1 MLSIE
6 LLNQIRS
13 SEIEVIAKRFRP
25 GARVLEIGAGTG
37 KQALELRQ
45 RGFEVE
51 AIDVPSSN
59 YKGDQLFPIT
69 EYDGRN
75 IPFPDAS
82 FDVVFSSNV
91 LEHVR
96 DLPGL
101 HAEIRRV
108 MRPGARCVHV
118 LPTAAWRFWTMLSA
132 FPDGLQKAA
141 LAVRTRKRG
150 GSLLARTGRALR
162 VTLAVLRNLFY
173 PLVQGRHG
181 ERGIIFSELWLF
193 RPTVW
198 RRHFQKS
205 GFEVVHEEPMGLHYS
220 GYFLFGAKWSLEK
233 RARMAKRLG
242 SACHLFELKSVG
254 PADAPAG

>member
-1 MLSIE
+1 MLSIS

-13 SEIEVIAKRFRP
+13 SEIEAIAGRFRP

-37 KQALELRQ
+37 QQALELRK
-45 RGFEVE
+45 RGFDVE

-108 MRPGARCVHV
+108 MRPGATCVHV
-118 LPTAAWRFWTMLSA
+118 LPTDAWRLWTMLAA
-132 FPDGLQKAA
+132 FPDGVQKAA
-141 LAVRTRKRG
+141 LVVRERKRG
-150 GSLLARTGRALR
+150 GPLLARAGRAFG
-162 VTLAVLRNLFY
+162 VTLAVLRSLFH
-173 PLVQGRHG
+173 PFVQGRHG
-181 ERGIIFSELWLF
+181 ERGIILSELWLF

-198 RRHFQKS
+198 RRNFQKN
-205 GFEVVHEEPMGLHYS
+205 GFDVVHDEPMGLYYS
-220 GYFLFGAKWSLEK
+220 GYFVLGANWSLEK
-233 RARMAKRLG
+233 RARLAKRLG
-242 SACHLFELKSVG
+242 SACHLFELRVSK
-254 PADAPAG
+254 AG

>member
-1 MLSIE
+1 MLSIP

-13 SEIEVIAKRFRP
+13 AEIDAIARRFP
-25 GARVLEIGAGTG
+25 AGARVLELGAGTG
-37 KQALELRQ
+37 QQALELSK

-59 YKGDQLFPIT
+59 YKRDQLFPIT

-108 MRPGARCVHV
+108 MRPGATCVHV
-118 LPTAAWRFWTMLSA
+118 LPTHAWRLWTMLAA
-132 FPDGLQKAA
+132 FPDGVQKAS
-141 LAVRTRKRG
+141 LAVRERERG
-150 GSLLARTGRALR
+150 GALLARAGRAFR
-162 VTLAVLRNLFY
+162 VTLSVLRNLLY
-173 PLVQGRHG
+173 PFVQGRHG

-193 RPTVW
+193 RPSVW
-198 RRHFQKS
+198 RRNFQKN
-205 GFEVVHEEPMGLHYS
+205 GFDVVHEQPMGLHYS
-220 GYFLFGAKWSLEK
+220 GYFVFGAGWSFEK
-233 RARMAKRLG
+233 RARLAKRLG
-242 SACHLFELKSVG
+242 SACHLFELRAK
-254 PADAPAG
+254 AG

>member
-1 MLSIE
+1 MLSVP

-13 SEIEVIAKRFRP
+13 SEIEAIARRFPP

-37 KQALELRQ
+37 QQALELRK
-45 RGFEVE
+45 RGFDVE

-59 YKGDQLFPIT
+59 YRGDQLFPIT

-108 MRPGARCVHV
+108 MRPGASCVHV
-118 LPTAAWRFWTMLSA
+118 LPTHVWRLWTMLAA
-132 FPDGLQKAA
+132 FPDGVQKSA
-141 LAVRTRKRG
+141 LAVRERKRG
-150 GSLLARTGRALR
+150 GSLLARAERAFVL
-162 VTLAVLRNLFY
+162 TLAVLRNLFY
-173 PLVQGRHG
+173 PFVQGRHG
-181 ERGIIFSELWLF
+181 ERGSIFTELWLF

-198 RRHFQKS
+198 LRNFQEN
-205 GFEVVHEEPMGLHYS
+205 GFDVVHEEPMGLHYS
-220 GYFLFGAKWSLEK
+220 GYFVLGAHWSIEK
-233 RARMAKRLG
+233 RARLSKRLG
-242 SACHLFELKSVG
+242 SACHLFELRAKG
-254 PADAPAG
+254 A

>member
-1 MLSIE
+1 MLSIP

-13 SEIEVIAKRFRP
+13 SEIEAVARRFPP
-25 GARVLEIGAGTG
+25 GARVLELGAGTG
-37 KQALELRQ
+37 QQALELRK
-45 RGFEVE
+45 RGFDVE

-101 HAEIRRV
+101 QAEIRRV
-108 MRPGARCVHV
+108 MRPGAICVHV
-118 LPTAAWRFWTMLSA
+118 LPTHAWRLWTMLAA
-132 FPDGLQKAA
+132 FPDGVQKAA
-141 LAVRTRKRG
+141 LAVRERKRG
-150 GSLLARTGRALR
+150 GALLARAGRALG

-173 PLVQGRHG
+173 PFVQGRHG

-193 RPTVW
+193 RPPVW
-198 RRHFQKS
+198 RRNFQQN
-205 GFEVVHEEPMGLHYS
+205 GFDVVHEEPMGLHYS
-220 GYFLFGAKWSLEK
+220 GYFVFGAGWSIEK
-233 RARMAKRLG
+233 RARLAKRLG
-242 SACHLFELKSVG
+242 SACHLFELRASK
-254 PADAPAG
+254 AG